1 MTSLL
6 IIGLA
11 FVSLLLVVVTVGVLQ
26 QDALHRK
33 HLIDAVDAQPQW
45 RSSLVERLDAWL
57 IRTSWGVRLTAL
69 LAGSGL
75 AERSASLVLMA
86 VGTSAIAAAAAVYTF
101 AGRVAA
107 VVIALVVVMS
117 FRRWL
122 EKRREA
128 RVERFIGQLPELA
141 RLLANGA
148 QAGLG
153 VRRSVELAAREMD
166 EPASGELAQVA
177 SEMGVGQ
184 SLAGALRHL
193 SERLPSR
200 ELVVLVQTLVIQ
212 AKAGGALVTA
222 LQNIAD
228 TLDERRQLRRE
239 MKTAVVGATFSGYA
253 VVLMG
258 GGAVILMNM
267 FSPGALDTM
276 FTNLTGQLAL
286 GAAVLLF
293 VVGFVVIGRLSKVRF

>member
-1 MTSLL
+1 MTALI

-26 QDALHRK
+26 QDAMHRK
-33 HLIDAVDAQPQW
+33 RLIDAVDAQPQW
-45 RSSLVERLDAWL
+45 RSGLVQRADAWL
-57 IRTSWGVRLTAL
+57 IRRAWGVRFTAL

-75 AERSASLVLMA
+75 AERSASFVLMM
-86 VGTSAIAAAAAVYTF
+86 VGASAMAAAVAVYAF

-153 VRRSVELAAREMD
+153 VRRSIELAAREMD

-177 SEMGVGQ
+177 SEMAVGQ

-222 LQNIAD
+222 LQNIAT

-239 MKTAVVGATFSGYA
+239 MKTALVGATFSGYA
-253 VVLMG
+253 VILMG
-258 GGAVILMNM
+258 GAAVILMNV

-276 FTNLTGQLAL
+276 FTNLAGQLAL
-286 GAAVLLF
+286 GAAALFF
-293 VVGFVVIGRLSKVRF
+293 VVGFVVIGRLSRVRF